1 MQKESRR
8 YYRLRMYSNLRQ
20 RKLSTVLHDSEK
32 LSKVQVKNCPLYLTY
47 GKTLVTL
54 TRMTS
59 VTWAKR
65 FKCKNF
71 TIAVFITIENLECP
85 KFTYSGLVK

>member
-1 MQKESRR
+1 MQKESRI
-8 YYRLRMYSNLRQ
+8 YYRLRVYSNLRQ

-32 LSKVQVKNCPLYLTY
+32 LGEVKVKKCPLYLTN

-59 VTWAKR
+59 ATWAKVSFLGCGR
-65 FKCKNF
+65 VNR
-71 TIAVFITIENLECP
+71 
-85 KFTYSGLVK
+85 S